1 MTKTPFYAL
10 LFACTLALAACGDS
24 SEPTAD
30 DMAADDTEMAAD
42 DMSGDDMT
50 GPTIV
55 DLAGEAGLNTLAA
68 AVGQAELVETLNS
81 AGPFTVFAP
90 TDEAFGALPEGTLDT
105 VMMDE
110 NREMLQ
116 GILTYHVLP
125 MEAMSEG
132 ISGTLELETVNGA
145 MITVTKAEDGTV
157 TVTDA
162 GGNTATVVTADVDAS
177 NGVVHVIDAVLMP
190 PSGE

>member
-10 LFACTLALAACGDS
+10 LFACTLALAACGDNA
-24 SEPTAD
+24 EPAAD
-30 DMAADDTEMAAD
+30 DMADDTEMADEAPA
-42 DMSGDDMT
+42 

-68 AVGQAELVETLNS
+68 AVGQAGLVETLS
-81 AGPFTVFAP
+81 GEGPFTVFAP

-110 NREMLQ
+110 NREMLA
-116 GILTYHVLP
+116 GILTYHVIGSK
-125 MEAMSEG
+125 AMSDA
-132 ISGTLELETVNGA
+132 IAGTLELETVNGA
-145 MITVTKAEDGTV
+145 MLTVTKGDDGSV

-162 GGNTATVVTADVDAS
+162 NGNTATVTQADVEAS
-177 NGVVHVIDAVLMP
+177 NGVVHVIDTVLLP
-190 PSGE
+190 PADEAAE

>member
-24 SEPTAD
+24 SESAVD
-30 DMAADDTEMAAD
+30 DMADDTEMTDEAAP
-42 DMSGDDMT
+42 SGS
-50 GPTIV
+50 TIV

-68 AVGQAELVETLNS
+68 AVGQAELVETLS
-81 AGPFTVFAP
+81 GEGPFTVFAP

-110 NREMLQ
+110 NRAMLQ

-125 MEAMSEG
+125 MSAMSDG
-132 ISGTLELETVNGA
+132 ISGSLELETVNGA
-145 MITVTKAEDGTV
+145 TITVTKGDDGGV

-162 GGNTATVVTADVDAS
+162 NGNTATVVEADVEAS
-177 NGVVHVIDAVLMP
+177 NGVVHVIDAVLLP
-190 PSGE
+190 PAADDAE

>member
-1 MTKTPFYAL
+1 MSKTPFYAL
-10 LFACTLALAACGDS
+10 LFACTLALAACGDPP
-24 SEPTAD
+24 EPAAE
-30 DMAADDTEMAAD
+30 DMADDTEMTD
-42 DMSGDDMT
+42 DDTMSGS
-50 GPTIV
+50 TIV

-68 AVGQAELVETLNS
+68 AVGQAGLVETLNS

-90 TDEAFGALPEGTLDT
+90 TDEAFGALPEGTLDS

-110 NREMLQ
+110 NREMLA

-145 MITVTKAEDGTV
+145 TITVTKADDGTV

-190 PSGE
+190 PAGDAAE